1 MPPAPNNAILAGQ
14 TIGKSFN
21 LTHPVKFELYA
32 AVNRGIHK
40 SAVPIA
46 GAGIPTIEHYWEDVP
61 EFTGWGSVV
70 GKYPDARQLLL
81 KALLA
86 VAS

>member
-1 MPPAPNNAILAGQ
+1 LPPAPNNAILAGQ
-14 TIGKSFN
+14 TSGKSFN

-46 GAGIPTIEHYWEDVP
+46 GAGIPTIEY
-61 EFTGWGSVV
+61 
-70 GKYPDARQLLL
+70 Y
-81 KALLA
+81 
-86 VAS
+86 